1 MTLPATL
8 NVSIDFSNG
17 PNYGISFTL
26 DDPKN
31 GILGVNVLAD
41 VASDVTDLSAQ
52 TIKIDIQRGR
62 NILADRFEA
71 GNATV
76 RVIDTNGSFNPQ
88 NTSSPYYGKLQPL
101 RKLRIS
107 ATVTATGENYYL
119 FSGYTSNYKY
129 TFPTGQE
136 LGYVDIVCQD
146 AFRLFNM
153 AGVIDVTGS
162 SAGDYTGARINQILN
177 TVSWPASMREIETGL
192 TTCIDD
198 PSTSRSVLSALQTV
212 ENSEYGAFFID
223 PEGDAVFY
231 DRDTTISKA
240 GGTPVEFAQDGS
252 GIAYAN
258 VSYAFDD
265 KQVVN
270 NCNVTRYGGVKQSH
284 TDTASINQYF
294 IHTINMPDLVCQ
306 TDADALN
313 IAKAYVA
320 SHKDTTI
327 RIDSLALDLN
337 SPNYTAGVTA
347 ALSLDYFDPVKITN
361 TTATGS
367 TIVKQL
373 QVLGVRHSITPRSW
387 VTQLTTQEPIID
399 GFILGSSLY
408 GILSQ
413 SVLSY

>member
-8 NVSIDFSNG
+8 NVSLDFSNG
-17 PNYGISFTL
+17 PIYGIAFTIG
-26 DDPKN
+26 DPEN

-41 VASDVTDLSAQ
+41 AASDVVNLSDQ

-62 NILADRFEA
+62 NILADRFEV
-71 GNATV
+71 GNCTV
-76 RVIDTNGSFNPQ
+76 RVIDTDGAFNPQ
-88 NTSSPYYGKLQPL
+88 NVDSPYYGKLQPL

-107 ATVTATGENYYL
+107 ATVTATGQSYYL

-129 TFPTGQE
+129 SFPTGQE

-153 AGVIDVTGS
+153 AGVSEVTGS
-162 SAGDYTGARINQILN
+162 NAGDYTGQRVGQILD
-177 TVSWPASMREIETGL
+177 TVAWPNSMRQIETGL

-198 PSTSRSVLSALQTV
+198 PGTTRSVLSALQTT
-212 ENSEYGAFFID
+212 ENSEYGAFYMS
-223 PEGDAVFY
+223 PAGDAIFY
-231 DRDTTISKA
+231 DRDTTIAKA

-252 GIAYAN
+252 GISYAN
-258 VSYAFDD
+258 VTYAFDD

-270 NCNVTRYGGVKQSH
+270 NCNVTRYGGTKQTH
-284 TDTASINQYF
+284 TDAESINQYF

-327 RIDSLALDLN
+327 RIDALALDLV
-337 SPNYTAGVTA
+337 SYDTSAGVTA

-361 TTATGS
+361 TTQTGS

-373 QVLGVRHSITPRSW
+373 QVMGVKHAITPRNW
-387 VTQLTTQEPIID
+387 VTTLTTQEPIID
-399 GFILGSSLY
+399 GFILSSELF
-408 GILSQ
+408 GILGQ

>member
-1 MTLPATL
+1 MSLPATL
-8 NVSIDFSNG
+8 NVSLDFSNG
-17 PNYGISFTL
+17 PIYGIAFTIG
-26 DDPKN
+26 DPEN

-41 VASDVTDLSAQ
+41 AASDVVDLSSQ
-52 TIKIDIQRGR
+52 TIRIDIQRGR
-62 NILADRFEA
+62 NILSDRFEA

-76 RVIDTNGSFNPQ
+76 RVIDETGAFNPQ

-107 ATVTATGENYYL
+107 ATVNATGQSYYL

-129 TFPTGQE
+129 SFPTGQE

-153 AGVIDVTGS
+153 AGVTDVAGS
-162 SAGDYTGARINQILN
+162 NAGDYTGQRVGQILD
-177 TVSWPASMREIETGL
+177 TVSWPNSMRQIETGL
-192 TTCIDD
+192 TTTIDD
-198 PSTSRSVLSALQTV
+198 PSTTRSVLSALQTV
-212 ENSEYGAFFID
+212 ENSEYGALYMS
-223 PEGDAVFY
+223 PAGDVIFY
-231 DRDTTISKA
+231 DRDTTIAKA
-240 GGTPVEFAQDGS
+240 GGTPIEFAQDGS
-252 GIAYAN
+252 GISYQN
-258 VSYAFDD
+258 VTYAFDD

-270 NCNVTRYGGVKQSH
+270 NCNVTKYGGVKQTH
-284 TDTASINQYF
+284 TDASSINQYF
-294 IHTINMPDLVCQ
+294 IHTINFPDLVCQ

-327 RIDSLALDLN
+327 RIDALALDLV
-337 SPNYTAGVTA
+337 SYETSAGVTA

-361 TTATGS
+361 TTQTGS

-373 QVLGVRHSITPRSW
+373 QVMGVKHAITPRSW
-387 VTQLTTQEPIID
+387 VTTLTTQEPIID
-399 GFILGSSLY
+399 GFILSSELY
-408 GILSQ
+408 GIIGQ

>member
-8 NVSIDFSNG
+8 NVSLDFSNG
-17 PNYGISFTL
+17 PIYGIAFTIG
-26 DDPKN
+26 DPEN

-41 VASDVTDLSAQ
+41 AASDVVDLSSQ
-52 TIKIDIQRGR
+52 TVKIDITRGR

-76 RVIDTNGSFNPQ
+76 RIIDNDGAFNPQ

-107 ATVTATGENYYL
+107 ATVTATGQSYYL

-153 AGVIDVTGS
+153 AGVADVAGS
-162 SAGDYTGARINQILN
+162 NAGDYTGQRVGQILN
-177 TVSWPASMREIETGL
+177 TVSWPNSMRQIETGL

-198 PSTSRSVLSALQTV
+198 PGTTRSVLSALQTT
-212 ENSEYGAFFID
+212 ENSEYGALFMS
-223 PEGDAVFY
+223 PAGDVIFY
-231 DRDTTISKA
+231 DRDTTIAKA
-240 GGTPVEFAQDGS
+240 GGTPVEFDQTGT
-252 GIAYAN
+252 GIAYAS
-258 VSYAFDD
+258 VAYAFDD

-270 NCNVTRYGGVKQSH
+270 NCNVTRYGGVKQSS
-284 TDTASINQYF
+284 TDTESINQYF

-313 IAKAYVA
+313 IAEAYVA

-327 RIDSLALDLN
+327 RIDALTLDLN
-337 SPNYTAGVTA
+337 TPDYTAGVTA
-347 ALSLDYFDPVKITN
+347 ALGLDYFDPVKITN
-361 TTATGS
+361 TTQTGS
-367 TIVKQL
+367 TIIKQL
-373 QVLGVRHSITPRSW
+373 QVMGVKHAITPRSW
-387 VTQLTTQEPIID
+387 VTTLTTQEPIID
-399 GFILGSSLY
+399 GFIIGSSLY
-408 GILSQ
+408 GIIGQ

>member
-17 PNYGISFTL
+17 PIYGISFTIG
-26 DDPKN
+26 DPKN
-31 GILGVNVLAD
+31 GVLGVNVLAD
-41 VASDVTDLSAQ
+41 VASDVVDLSAQ
-52 TIKIDIQRGR
+52 TIKVDIQRGR

-76 RVIDTNGSFNPQ
+76 RVIDNDGAFNPQ
-88 NTSSPYYGKLQPL
+88 NTSSPFYGKLQPL

-107 ATVTATGENYYL
+107 ATVTATGASYYL

-153 AGVIDVTGS
+153 AGVTDVTGS
-162 SAGDYTGARINQILN
+162 NAGDYTGQRIGQILN
-177 TVSWPASMREIETGL
+177 TVSWPNSMRQIETGL

-231 DRDTTISKA
+231 DRDTTIAMA

-252 GIAYAN
+252 GISYAN
-258 VSYAFDD
+258 VAYAFDD

-270 NCNVTRYGGVKQSH
+270 NCNVTRYGGVKQSS
-284 TDTASINQYF
+284 TDTDSINQYF

-306 TDADALN
+306 TDADSLN

-337 SPNYTAGVTA
+337 TPNYTAGVTA

-361 TTATGS
+361 TTQTGS
-367 TIVKQL
+367 TIIKQL
-373 QVLGVRHSITPRSW
+373 QVMGVRHSITPRTW
-387 VTQLTTQEPIID
+387 ITQLTTQEPIID
-399 GFILGSSLY
+399 GFIIGSSLY

>member
-8 NVSIDFSNG
+8 NVSLDFSNG
-17 PNYGISFTL
+17 PVYGIAFTIG
-26 DDPKN
+26 DPSN

-41 VASDVTDLSAQ
+41 AASDVVDLSS
-52 TIKIDIQRGR
+52 TTVKVDIQRGR
-62 NILADRFEA
+62 NILADRFEVA
-71 GNATV
+71 NATI
-76 RVIDTNGSFNPQ
+76 RVIDEYGWFNPQ
-88 NTSSPYYGKLQPL
+88 NVDSPYYGKLQPL
-101 RKLRIS
+101 RKMRIS
-107 ATVTATGENYYL
+107 ATVKATGESYYI

-129 TFPTGQE
+129 SFPVGQE

-153 AGVIDVTGS
+153 AGVSDVTGS
-162 SAGDYTGARINQILN
+162 SAGDTTGERINQILD
-177 TVSWPASMREIETGL
+177 TVSWPNSMRNIETGL

-198 PSTSRSVLSALQTV
+198 PGTTRSVLSALQTT
-212 ENSEYGAFFID
+212 ENSEYGALYMS
-223 PEGDAVFY
+223 PAGDVIFL
-231 DRDTTISKA
+231 DRDTTIAHA
-240 GGTPVEFAQDGS
+240 GGTPTEFAQDGS
-252 GIAYAN
+252 GITYAN
-258 VSYAFDD
+258 VTYAFDD

-270 NCNVTRYGGVKQSH
+270 NCNVTRYGGTKQSH
-284 TDTASINQYF
+284 TDTESINQYF

-327 RIDSLALDLN
+327 RIDTMSLDLLT
-337 SPNYTAGVTA
+337 PDYTAGVTA

-361 TTATGS
+361 TTQTGS

-373 QVLGVRHSITPRSW
+373 QVMGVRHAITPRTW
-387 VTQLTTQEPIID
+387 ITTLTTQEPIID
-399 GFILGSSLY
+399 GFILSSDLY
-408 GILSQ
+408 GIMGH